1 MAKGDPKQRVSGGWR
16 DRLDMW
22 RARRKPKAAGFASQP
37 EPRSIGL
44 YARGKQLVA
53 GQFSYK
59 DAGAAQPDVAIWDA
73 RFPDADVQRQ
83 THGFGWLDDL
93 AALGSGKAQAL
104 AQAWTFDWLA
114 RFGRGRGPG
123 WRAEI
128 VGRRLIRW
136 INHAP
141 FLLQD
146 RHDADRIALMASLS
160 AQLHFLARRWPEAS
174 AGLDRVEALSA
185 AIIAGLVLGGLSA
198 TVDPALLA
206 LAAHLEAEVDMG
218 GGIASRNPED
228 LLDLFTLLTWVEQA
242 LAEAGRAIPAEVLTA
257 IERIAPV
264 LRALRHADGG
274 LARFHGGGRGAEG
287 RLDAALANAGIKP
300 MPSAGMAMGFVR
312 LTGGRSSIVVDAAPP
327 PQGNA
332 LAHASLGAFEL
343 TSGRRPVVVSVGSG
357 AAFGAQWLA
366 PGRTTAAHSTLGVED
381 MSSSRLGPKGVGPF
395 VMRADTTSLRLFPGD
410 AGAGMHLA
418 HDGWAKS
425 HGVLHLRDLMLTKG
439 GRLLTGTDRLAPAPA
454 LDKRGFGRATLRKAG
469 LPFAIR
475 FHLHPDVD
483 ARLDMGGA
491 AVSLTLKSGEIWV
504 FRHDGQAK
512 LTLEPTVYLEK
523 TRMRPRDSL
532 QIVLSGTARGLETQL
547 GWTLAK
553 AQDTPLAIRD
563 LEREDPASQ
572 I

>member
-1 MAKGDPKQRVSGGWR
+1 MAKGDPTHRKSGGWR
-16 DRLDMW
+16 DRLEMW
-22 RARRKPKAAGFASQP
+22 RAGRKPVATGFETQP

-44 YARGKQLVA
+44 YARGKQLMA
-53 GQFSYK
+53 GQFIVG
-59 DAGAAQPDVAIWDA
+59 GAVVEQPDTAIWDVPFA
-73 RFPDADVQRQ
+73 DADVQRQ

-93 AALGSGKAQAL
+93 AAMGSAKAQAK
-104 AQAWTFDWLA
+104 AQGWAFDWLA
-114 RFGRGRGPG
+114 RYGQGRGLG
-123 WRAEI
+123 WQPEI

-141 FLLQD
+141 LLLQD
-146 RHDADRIALMASLS
+146 RPDTDRAAFMASLS
-160 AQLHFLARRWPEAS
+160 AQLHFLARRWPEAL
-174 AGLDRVEALSA
+174 AGLNRVEALTA
-185 AIIAGLVLGGLSA
+185 TITAGLVLTGLSA
-198 TVDPALLA
+198 PVAPALSA
-206 LAAHLEAEVDMG
+206 LAAHLDAEVDMG

-228 LLDLFTLLTWVEQA
+228 LLDLFTLLTWVEHA
-242 LAEAGRAIPAEVLTA
+242 LAEVGQTA
-257 IERIAPV
+257 PVELLSAMERIAPV

-287 RLDAALANAGIKP
+287 RLDAALANAGVKP

-312 LTGGRSSIVVDAAPP
+312 LTGGRTSIIVDAAPP
-327 PQGNA
+327 PQGSA
-332 LAHASLGAFEL
+332 LAHAALGAFEL
-343 TSGRRPVVVSVGSG
+343 TSGRRPLVVSVGSG
-357 AAFGAQWLA
+357 AAFGAMWQTA
-366 PGRTTAAHSTLGVED
+366 GRTTAAHSTLGVED
-381 MSSSRLGPKGVGPF
+381 VSSSRLGPKGQGPF
-395 VMRADTTSLRLFPGD
+395 VTRADTTTLRLFPGD
-410 AGAGMHLA
+410 SGAGVHLA

-425 HGVLHLRDLMLTKG
+425 HGILHVRDLMLTKG
-439 GRLLTGTDRLAPAPA
+439 GRLLTGTDKLTPAPA
-454 LDKRGFGRATLRKAG
+454 LDKRGTARATTRKG
-469 LPFAIR
+469 GMPFAIR

-504 FRHDGQAK
+504 FRHDGSAK
-512 LTLEPTVYLEK
+512 LTLDPTVYLEK

-532 QIVLSGTARGLETQL
+532 QIVLSGTARGLDTQL

>member
-1 MAKGDPKQRVSGGWR
+1 MAKGDPKHRETGKWR
-16 DRLDMW
+16 DRFEMW
-22 RARRKPKAAGFASQP
+22 RASRQPVAAGFESQP

-53 GQFSYK
+53 GQFVVGGVVVEK
-59 DAGAAQPDVAIWDA
+59 PDTAIWDVPFA
-73 RFPDADVQRQ
+73 DADVQMQ

-93 AALGSGKAQAL
+93 AAMGSLKAQAK
-104 AQAWTFDWLA
+104 AQGWAFDWLA
-114 RFGRGRGPG
+114 RYGQGRGAG
-123 WRAEI
+123 WQPSI

-141 FLLQD
+141 LLLQD
-146 RHDADRIALMASLS
+146 RPEADRAAFMASLS

-174 AGLDRVEALSA
+174 VGVNRVEALTA
-185 AIIAGLVLGGLSA
+185 TIIAGLVLTGLSA
-198 TVDPALLA
+198 PVDPALSA

-228 LLDLFTLLTWVEQA
+228 LLDLFTLLTWVEQT
-242 LAEAGRAIPAEVLTA
+242 LAEVGRAIPPELLAA
-257 IERIAPV
+257 MERIAPV

-300 MPSAGMAMGFVR
+300 LPSAGMAMGYVR
-312 LTGGRSSIVVDAAPP
+312 LTGGRTSFVVDAAPP
-327 PQGNA
+327 PQGSA

-343 TSGRRPVVVSVGSG
+343 TSGRRPVIVSVGSG
-357 AAFGAQWLA
+357 AAFGAKWHA

-381 MSSSRLGPKGVGPF
+381 ISSSRLGRKGVGPF
-395 VMRADTTSLRLFPGD
+395 VTRADTTALRLFPGD
-410 AGAGMHLA
+410 TGAGLHLA
-418 HDGWAKS
+418 QDGWAKS
-425 HGVLHLRDLMLTKG
+425 HGVTHARDLMLTKG
-439 GRLLTGTDRLAPAPA
+439 GRLLTGTDRLTATSGQ
-454 LDKRGFGRATLRKAG
+454 RGAGPSTKHKAG

-504 FRHDGQAK
+504 FRHDGSTI
-512 LTLEPTVYLEK
+512 LTLEPTIYLEK

-532 QIVLSGTARGLETQL
+532 QIVLSGTAQGLDTQV